1 MECLADIWSSHAC
14 KHSRV
19 LVENKRGN
27 DWHTQQWLLRQQELS
42 AEASQSQVRL
52 QDAQQALE
60 QAQPQLATLLN
71 AQPATG

>member
-27 DWHTQQWLLRQQELS
+27 DWHTQQWLLHQIKAIEFQSVNTTRCFAS
-42 AEASQSQVRL
+42 AVF
-52 QDAQQALE
+52 
-60 QAQPQLATLLN
+60 
-71 AQPATG
+71 

>member
-27 DWHTQQWLLRQQELS
+27 DWHTQQWLLHQIKAIEFQSVNTTRCFAS
-42 AEASQSQVRL
+42 AMR
-52 QDAQQALE
+52 
-60 QAQPQLATLLN
+60 
-71 AQPATG
+71 